1 MKKFTPIQFR
11 SILWLLLIALIVPVS
26 AQAETWTLAV
36 GAQSP
41 DKARQALAFLPNEV
55 WIHAGD
61 TITWTV
67 NADEIHTITFLT
79 AAQVRLPAAVER
91 ADFPLAWRRSTA
103 QPALVRHQWSRDRRS
118 R

>member
-26 AQAETWTLAV
+26 AQAETWTLAG

-55 WIHAGD
+55 WIHTGD
-61 TITWTV
+61 TITWPV
-67 NADEIHTITFLT
+67 KADEIHTITFLKSG
-79 AAQVRLPAAVER
+79 QVR
-91 ADFPLAWRRSTA
+91 FPFTVGCPGFPFCLGSFDGTA
-103 QPALVRHQWSRDRRS
+103 R
-118 R
+118 